1 MAEGHD
7 RFAEE
12 IERLRQLR
20 DELRVQM
27 RLGRAEVRERWEK
40 LEGDFAHLEARLKQI
55 REQSKGDLAEI
66 REAAKLLAE
75 QLREGYRHLRSRL

>member
-1 MAEGHD
+1 MPERHD

-27 RLGRAEVRERWEK
+27 RLGRAEARERWEK
-40 LEGDFAHLEARLKQI
+40 LERDFGHLEAKLKQI
-55 REQSKGDLAEI
+55 REESKGDLAEI
-66 REAAKLLAE
+66 REAAKLLAD
-75 QLREGYRHLRSRL
+75 QIREGYRHLRSRL

>member
-1 MAEGHD
+1 MAERHD

-27 RLGRAEVRERWEK
+27 RLGRAEARERWEK
-40 LEGDFAHLEARLKQI
+40 LERDFAHLEAKLKQI

-66 REAAKLLAE
+66 REAAKLLAD
-75 QLREGYRHLRSRL
+75 QIREGYRHLRSRL